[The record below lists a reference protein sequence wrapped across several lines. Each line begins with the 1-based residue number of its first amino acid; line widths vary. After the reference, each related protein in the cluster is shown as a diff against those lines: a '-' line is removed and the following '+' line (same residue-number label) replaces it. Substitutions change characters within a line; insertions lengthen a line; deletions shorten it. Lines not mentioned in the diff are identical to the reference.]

1 MKGTLCETDGQLT
14 LMVIA
19 RAKRDINPRSAFSTT
34 FWRAFRQNH
43 FSSRTISVPKQTTT
57 IICIDRSRG
66 DIPMWP
72 FSSSSSTSTPAAP
85 ADKCPVDEETRQ
97 AWLKANP
104 GKAHPFQ
111 PDSTPIQPPPPRA
124 GPSRALRYDNDES
137 RLSSEREI
145 SSIPRSYSPLANPT
159 AAQAAQPPSTPSP
172 TDGEDSDGKWVY
184 PSAKQF
190 YNAMKRKN
198 QNPQVADMDVVVPIH
213 NAVNEQAWRQILA
226 WERMWTGRE
235 QAKGETKLVSFKG
248 RPRDLTWRAWLNG
261 LAGYQHPFDRHD
273 WTVERTG
280 GQQVRYIIDF
290 YTGRAQSAQAAAQ
303 AQGPGGDERIADKF
317 GAAAQARTGLSFY
330 LDVRPAPST
339 VEGLAMRSTRLWNKY
354 FGAAGS
360 APQ

>member
-1 MKGTLCETDGQLT
+1 
-14 LMVIA
+14 
-19 RAKRDINPRSAFSTT
+19 
-34 FWRAFRQNH
+34 
-43 FSSRTISVPKQTTT
+43 
-57 IICIDRSRG
+57 
-66 DIPMWP
+66 MWP
-72 FSSSSSTSTPAAP
+72 FSSSSSSSAIAAS

-111 PDSTPIQPPPPRA
+111 PDSKPAEQPQA
-124 GPSRALRYDNDES
+124 GPSRPSRYGNDES

-145 SSIPRSYSPLANPT
+145 SSIPRSYSPLTNPT
-159 AAQAAQPPSTPSP
+159 AAQAAQPPASPSP
-172 TDGEDSDGKWVY
+172 SDGEDSDGKWVY

-226 WERMWTGRE
+226 WESMWTGRA
-235 QAKGETKLVSFKG
+235 QSKDETKLVSFKG
-248 RPRDLTWRAWLNG
+248 RPKDLTWRAWLNG

-273 WTVERTG
+273 WTVERQG

-290 YTGRAQSAQAAAQ
+290 YTGRAQPAPASTQAQA
-303 AQGPGGDERIADKF
+303 GGDDRIADKF

-354 FGAAGS
+354 FGPAGS
-360 APQ
+360 APHR

>member
-1 MKGTLCETDGQLT
+1 
-14 LMVIA
+14 
-19 RAKRDINPRSAFSTT
+19 
-34 FWRAFRQNH
+34 
-43 FSSRTISVPKQTTT
+43 
-57 IICIDRSRG
+57 
-66 DIPMWP
+66 MWP
-72 FSSSSSTSTPAAP
+72 FSDSSSPSPAAS
-85 ADKCPVDEETRQ
+85 ADKCPVDEETRL

-111 PDSTPIQPPPPRA
+111 PDAKPSTVQQQQPEA
-124 GPSRALRYDNDES
+124 GPSRSRYNDES
-137 RLSSEREI
+137 RLSTDREI

-226 WERMWTGRE
+226 WERMWTGRAE
-235 QAKGETKLVSFKG
+235 GKEETKLVSFKG
-248 RPRDLTWRAWLNG
+248 RPRDLTWRAWMNG

-273 WTVERTG
+273 WTVERPSG
-280 GQQVRYIIDF
+280 EQVRYIIDF
-290 YTGRAQSAQAAAQ
+290 YTGRAQAAAPSSAPSA
-303 AQGPGGDERIADKF
+303 AQGEASIANQF

-339 VEGLAMRSTRLWNKY
+339 VEGLAMRSTRVWNKY
-354 FGAAGS
+354 FGEPGS
-360 APQ
+360 VPH

>member
-1 MKGTLCETDGQLT
+1 
-14 LMVIA
+14 
-19 RAKRDINPRSAFSTT
+19 
-34 FWRAFRQNH
+34 
-43 FSSRTISVPKQTTT
+43 
-57 IICIDRSRG
+57 
-66 DIPMWP
+66 MWP
-72 FSSSSSTSTPAAP
+72 FSSSSSSSLPTPAP
-85 ADKCPVDEETRQ
+85 AASADRCPVDDETRQ

-111 PDSTPIQPPPPRA
+111 PDTTPTQQQQQQQQAQQSQA
-124 GPSRALRYDNDES
+124 GPSRPSRYGNDES

-226 WERMWTGRE
+226 WERMWTHRE
-235 QAKGETKLVSFKG
+235 QAKGEIKLVSFKG
-248 RPRDLTWRAWLNG
+248 RPKDLTWRAWLNG

-290 YTGRAQSAQAAAQ
+290 YTGKAQTAQAAAP
-303 AQGPGGDERIADKF
+303 AQPARSDERIADKF
-317 GAAAQARTGLSFY
+317 GAAAQATTGLSFY

-339 VEGLAMRSTRLWNKY
+339 LEGLAMRSARLWNKY

-360 APQ
+360 APH